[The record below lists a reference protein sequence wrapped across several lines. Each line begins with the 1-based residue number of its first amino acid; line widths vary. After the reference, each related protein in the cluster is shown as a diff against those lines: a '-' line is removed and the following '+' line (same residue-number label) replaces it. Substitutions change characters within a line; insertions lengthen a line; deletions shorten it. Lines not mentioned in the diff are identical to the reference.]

1 MSHPIDVGSVL
12 GGRYKVTATVLT
24 SHDQDLVL
32 DGVDQVLN
40 RPVSILVAG
49 PHNADQVAQS
59 AREVATGER
68 PGSVQ
73 ILDLGVSDSTTYLIT
88 NHTSAADLLDLVVAS
103 NPPYVEPFF
112 TDTLGSEIFGQP
124 RSHEPEIYD
133 EEEEVDA
140 GYIDY
145 GNGHRS
151 HVSPYPAV
159 VPGHGS
165 TQAAAERTA
174 DDRGAGTA
182 DHGAVAPGTVTP
194 GAAQAAGGNAATAPV
209 RKAPVVPPL
218 PPARPGASAVGRS
231 SSAGAGAAGA
241 AAAAGVAAAN
251 QGRQR
256 PGAPETTGVPEN
268 TAPQPVQREN
278 VEQAL
283 LQREGNRSGNP
294 AGAASHSEGAGAGN
308 GPDQPKVSLWSQDD
322 YDYAPED
329 EYTEDQYAKD
339 GGGHPDRNAGNFP
352 AAARTGAAAAAAGH
366 DYNDDDDER
375 RSEPRSMRWLVGGLL
390 AAVLVVGLIFAVTN
404 LGSLFRT
411 APQSQATPDASASAP
426 APTAAATPSPS
437 ESTTAPAGP
446 PAVEG
451 VTRLGAFDFASNYD
465 NDLAKTF
472 DGNGASYWSDMEFA
486 TDNWGGLAPEGV
498 PLVVKLK
505 EPSKISSIT
514 LNQLG
519 ASGGNISVFTN
530 DQPSLD
536 GAKQVGTNSF
546 TSPDLTMPLAE
557 PVTAE
562 YVIVS
567 IKNLP
572 RLAAPKT
579 RYGFGLRLAEIK
591 VQ

>member
-73 ILDLGVSDSTTYLIT
+73 ILDLGVSDATTYLIT
-88 NHTSAADLLDLVVAS
+88 NHTSAPDLLDLVVAS

-112 TDTLGSEIFGQP
+112 TDTLGSEIFGQA
-124 RSHEPEIYD
+124 RSHEPETYD
-133 EEEEVDA
+133 DDEVVDA
-140 GYIDY
+140 GYINY
-145 GNGHRS
+145 GDNQHRQADQ
-151 HVSPYPAV
+151 YR
-159 VPGHGS
+159 
-165 TQAAAERTA
+165 AAAPSPVAGRA
-174 DDRGAGTA
+174 SAGTA
-182 DHGAVAPGTVTP
+182 EHGAG
-194 GAAQAAGGNAATAPV
+194 AQAPTAPV

-218 PPARPGASAVGRS
+218 PPARPSASPS
-231 SSAGAGAAGA
+231 AGAAGA
-241 AAAAGVAAAN
+241 AGVAGAAAGAAAG
-251 QGRQR
+251 QGRQQSDV
-256 PGAPETTGVPEN
+256 PET

-283 LQREGNRSGNP
+283 MQRETNRSADQASGSRDSADP
-294 AGAASHSEGAGAGN
+294 EAGQDA
-308 GPDQPKVSLWSQDD
+308 PKVSLWSEDD

-329 EYTEDQYAKD
+329 QYVD
-339 GGGHPDRNAGNFP
+339 DDEPNETDRRAGNFP
-352 AAARTGAAAAAAGH
+352 AVARTSTVPAAGGY
-366 DYNDDDDER
+366 DYDDDDDEPQR
-375 RSEPRSMRWLVGGLL
+375 EPRSMRWLVGGLL
-390 AAVLVVGLIFAVTN
+390 AAVLIVGLIFAVTN
-404 LGSLFRT
+404 LGSLFKTTPQPDATAGST
-411 APQSQATPDASASAP
+411 APPSSATQSGSPTQSTAP
-426 APTAAATPSPS
+426 A
-437 ESTTAPAGP
+437 AGP
-446 PAVEG
+446 PAIEG
-451 VTRLGAFDFASNYD
+451 ITRQGNFDFASTYD
-465 NDLAKTF
+465 ADLTKTF
-472 DGNGASYWSDMEFA
+472 DGNAASYWSDMEFA
-486 TDNWGGLAPEGV
+486 TEDWGGLAPDGV

-505 EPSKISSIT
+505 SPAKVSSIT

-519 ASGGNISVFTN
+519 ASGGSISVFTN
-530 DQPSLD
+530 DRPSLD
-536 GAKQVGTNSF
+536 GAKQVGSNSF

-557 PVTAE
+557 PVDAQ

-567 IKNLP
+567 IKTLP

-579 RYGFGLRLAEIK
+579 RYGYGLRLAEIK